1 MTGQLVSTA
10 STKQLYNP
18 QCFLQY
24 ENATAPP
31 PSWNVNQNFLDRL
44 LWATSRVPSSRFIW
58 SLKAIKQLLDQ

>member
-1 MTGQLVSTA
+1 MTGQLVSTG

-31 PSWNVNQNFLDRL
+31 PSWNVSQKYL
-44 LWATSRVPSSRFIW
+44 LIFQSELYA
-58 SLKAIKQLLDQ
+58 QG

>member
-1 MTGQLVSTA
+1 MTGQLISTA

-31 PSWNVNQNFLDRL
+31 PSWNV
-44 LWATSRVPSSRFIW
+44 TRVN
-58 SLKAIKQLLDQ
+58 